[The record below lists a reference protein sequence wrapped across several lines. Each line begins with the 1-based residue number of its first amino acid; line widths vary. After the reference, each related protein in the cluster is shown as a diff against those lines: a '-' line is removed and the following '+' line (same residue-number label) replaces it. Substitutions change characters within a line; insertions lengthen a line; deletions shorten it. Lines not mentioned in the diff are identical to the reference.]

1 VVARQCWLLDRISKT
16 TVPLAGGNAAA
27 ALAAVSMDCSNKS
40 GESSGSDSAS
50 DTSSAESLSAEA
62 KLVARAAAA
71 PAVLASP
78 EPPLDIPVMQVRNN
92 AGGSAVYW

>member
-1 VVARQCWLLDRISKT
+1 MVARQCWLLDRISKT
-16 TVPLAGGNAAA
+16 TLPLAGENAAA
-27 ALAAVSMDCSNKS
+27 ALEAVSTDCSNKS

>member
-1 VVARQCWLLDRISKT
+1 MVARQCWLLDRISKT